1 MPDRAFGYGLVLFR
15 RLLGD
20 GGEVATAAVFP
31 EDVENSNISVNVS
44 VVISYSVVVIEVL
57 ENVSKCLSLS
67 VGGEATRVGQGAHF
81 CYNVLSISLAH
92 LLKVEF
98 LTREYPRDDHEPGN
112 TKIHQ

>member
-44 VVISYSVVVIEVL
+44 VVIEVL